1 MLAFDKGTF
10 WIPGRGKMETMIYT
24 QRYTCRPGGW
34 EKREFS
40 SNSFHFSMRS
50 DGRSSATMERGRR
63 ERGGGVEEQAQSPYS
78 QLLTFS
84 FRSQCNSPSSGLDFL
99 HLCYHN
105 GLQKN
110 LPHPALLLTPTLY
123 LPILWKDP
131 PKS

>member
-40 SNSFHFSMRS
+40 SNSFHFSVRS

-99 HLCYHN
+99 HLYYHN

-110 LPHPALLLTPTLY
+110 LPHPALPLTPTLY
-123 LPILWKDP
+123 LLILWKDP